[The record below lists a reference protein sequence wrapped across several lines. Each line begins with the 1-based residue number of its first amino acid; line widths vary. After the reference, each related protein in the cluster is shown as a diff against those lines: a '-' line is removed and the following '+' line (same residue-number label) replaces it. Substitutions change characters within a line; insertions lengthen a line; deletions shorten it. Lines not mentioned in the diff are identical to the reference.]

1 MDTLLQPKNVVKTK
15 MRSGG
20 TLNSGGEK
28 THLITNSR
36 KEDFAKE
43 NFFEVG
49 IKGKKQTQIS
59 QRLFCP
65 KLFVQ

>member
-20 TLNSGGEK
+20 TLNSGEEK

-36 KEDFAKE
+36 KEAL
-43 NFFEVG
+43 
-49 IKGKKQTQIS
+49 ILQKKIF
-59 QRLFCP
+59 L
-65 KLFVQ
+65 KWV